1 VSGLD
6 IYYGLCLVG
15 GLGLAIYGAVS
26 MRRPRRKPET
36 PNSYP
41 QGMIPMMLGSAL
53 FFLAVWNAVGL

>member
-1 VSGLD
+1 MSGLD
-6 IYYGLCLVG
+6 VYLGLCLVG

-41 QGMIPMMLGSAL
+41 QGMIPIMLGSTL